1 MRMMLKRTVAAVLG
15 GALTLGS
22 FLCLGMGMDM
32 GTSWAPE
39 QSHDCCPS
47 QKAELPS
54 DSNCCLLL
62 PGALSAPVILP
73 VPVQSSFAVASTPA
87 VRVVSVELLSVPV
100 HGPPGDSSPG
110 FTAPSSPRAPPVA

>member
-1 MRMMLKRTVAAVLG
+1 MMAKKAVSAALS

-32 GTSWAPE
+32 GSSWAPQ
-39 QSHDCCPS
+39 QSHGCCPS
-47 QKAELPS
+47 QAPEKS

-62 PGALSAPVILP
+62 PGAVSAPVVLP
-73 VPVQSSFAVASTPA
+73 APVQLSFALPSAPA
-87 VRVVSVELLSVPV
+87 DLALSIDTHAVLV

-110 FTAPSSPRAPPVA
+110 HAAPGAPRAPPVV